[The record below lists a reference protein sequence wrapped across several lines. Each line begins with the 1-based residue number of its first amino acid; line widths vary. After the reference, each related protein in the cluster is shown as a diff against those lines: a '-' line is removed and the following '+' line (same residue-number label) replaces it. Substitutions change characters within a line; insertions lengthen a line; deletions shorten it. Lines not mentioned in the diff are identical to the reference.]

1 MCCSHFQLK
10 KALAFRVSRSVQDV
24 FITQMNILLGPSL
37 NCHSSV
43 LCLFIVVLILIIFPS
58 LVFFVSGFDYVLSR
72 LIKVYFRLFSI
83 SLSIMS
89 LVFCLYVMDLLLCP
103 CLTLCFVSLT
113 FSHVP
118 VFVFHPCLLSLSCV
132 PVFAYPRPSV
142 KFVKL
147 PVLFC

>member
-1 MCCSHFQLK
+1 M
-10 KALAFRVSRSVQDV
+10 QDV
-24 FITQMNILLGPSL
+24 FITQMNIFLGPSL

-58 LVFFVSGFDYVLSR
+58 LVFFVSGFDCVLSR
-72 LIKVYFRLFSI
+72 RIMVYFRLFSI

-113 FSHVP
+113 FSYVP
-118 VFVFHPCLLSLSCV
+118 LFL
-132 PVFAYPRPSV
+132 FAYPHPSV
-142 KFVKL
+142 KFVKP